1 MSYIARNIETKLF
14 DYLTLF
20 PVVGLTGPRQSG
32 KSTLLLT
39 KLKDYE
45 YITFDDYR
53 NAMLLKEDPEGF
65 IRRYQNKVIFDEV
78 QKAPE
83 IFNMIKV
90 IVDRNREQKGQFI
103 LTGSNEFQVIKGASE
118 TLAGR
123 IGLLTLL
130 PLEFQEIPENLRME
144 AQWKGSYP
152 EIVTHIYKHRDEWY
166 GAYIETYIN
175 RDVREISRIGDLR
188 DFQRFMR
195 LLAMNTSH
203 LMNLSTFAKD
213 IGVSVPTI
221 KRWLSVL
228 EASYIIFLLP
238 PFYENFGKRIV
249 KNPKVYFYDTGIVSY
264 LVGLETARHYEQGPM
279 GGALFENYII
289 AEIIKKSIHLKRKT
303 AFYFLRTSH
312 GVEVD
317 LIVDKGTHKEFLE
330 IKKGSTFKPSMVQG
344 LRDFIREED
353 AGYLIYQGKNDFYNQ
368 NIQIQNFRDFLID
381 KQA

>member
-1 MSYIARNIETKLF
+1 MSYIARSIETKLL
-14 DYLTLF
+14 DYLALF

-53 NAMLLKEDPEGF
+53 NAMFLKEDPEGF
-65 IRRYQNKVIFDEV
+65 IGRYQNKVIFDEV

-90 IVDRNREQKGQFI
+90 IVDKNREQKGQFI
-103 LTGSNEFQVIKGASE
+103 LTGSNEFHVIKGASE

-152 EIVTHIYKHRDEWY
+152 EIVTHNYKHRDDWY

-175 RDVREISRIGDLR
+175 RDVREISHIGDLR

-195 LLAMNTSH
+195 LLAMNISQ

-228 EASYIIFLLP
+228 EASYIIFLLS
-238 PFYENFGKRIV
+238 PFYENFGKRII

-289 AEIIKKSIHLKRKT
+289 AEIIKKSLHLKRK
-303 AFYFLRTSH
+303 AGFYFLRTSH

-317 LIVDKGTHKEFLE
+317 FIVDRGTHKELIE

-344 LRDFIREED
+344 LRNFIREED
-353 AGYLIYQGKNDFYNQ
+353 VGYLIYQGKNDSYNQ
-368 NIQIQNFRDFLID
+368 NIQIQNFRDFLTR
-381 KQA
+381 